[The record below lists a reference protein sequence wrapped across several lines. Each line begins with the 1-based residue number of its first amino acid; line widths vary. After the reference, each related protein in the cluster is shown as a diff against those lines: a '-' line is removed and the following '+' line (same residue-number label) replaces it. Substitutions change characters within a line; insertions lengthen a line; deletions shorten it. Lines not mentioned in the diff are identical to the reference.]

1 MINIQEAFRSL
12 NDDFGGFDYVTDKL
26 SNRPD
31 LCAMLLL
38 DKLLPGNCDI
48 ICSAEHDIIYFDI
61 DTDLL
66 GEVAT
71 TLDVLNLARCGVM
84 CDSDGLSMFV

>member
-1 MINIQEAFRSL
+1 MINIQDAFRSL

-48 ICSAEHDIIYFDI
+48 IGNAEHDIIYFDI
-61 DTDLL
+61 DIDLL
-66 GEVAT
+66 GKVAT
-71 TLDVLNLARCGVM
+71 VLDIQTLSRCGVM